1 VDIEGT
7 GEEQENIRVKSIA
20 LRADIDGLKMKENN
34 PTLSYCSKTEYAHM
48 CGHDGHTATLVLAA
62 CILQKNRDKI
72 PKGCKVRLL
81 FQPAE
86 ETPGGAEPMI
96 KDGALEGIDEV
107 FGMHNIPNFKE
118 GEIRIKE
125 GPVMASICF
134 IDI

>member
-1 VDIEGT
+1 
-7 GEEQENIRVKSIA
+7 
-20 LRADIDGLKMKENN
+20 
-34 PTLSYCSKTEYAHM
+34 
-48 CGHDGHTATLVLAA
+48 
-62 CILQKNRDKI
+62 
-72 PKGCKVRLL
+72 
-81 FQPAE
+81 
-86 ETPGGAEPMI
+86 MI